1 MKIDVWFPSNTYT
14 VLDSINIRKKINT
27 AIRDI
32 YKRYDSVMIW
42 NELQGYQ
49 NSFVIFIIH
58 GYYFSGSGAQVLI
71 VINFKLH

>member
-1 MKIDVWFPSNTYT
+1 
-14 VLDSINIRKKINT
+14 
-27 AIRDI
+27 
-32 YKRYDSVMIW
+32 MIW

-49 NSFVIFIIH
+49 NFFVIFVKH